1 MPNVPHISPAKAT
14 AALFLLSDASAE
26 KERGRQHMS
35 AMVDGSFCDS
45 LFKAVHFAGVPRLL
59 TYSDGAYLMANTDS
73 MALTPIKLV
82 AQMRTDAR
90 CSDKL
95 KSDMFWSSLCTQPG
109 GEELLDSSADFMV
122 AEHILKLKPGGGLID
137 LCGRDALV
145 TFDTHILS
153 RIKQR
158 YPELHAVIISRQLRV
173 AEQVHPGMLQT
184 NQIKCLPPL
193 EQLKYARVQCEVAR
207 LAGAAAKPE
216 GLFFLMAM
224 ANGACLDCNNIYNAA
239 GLNQLRRATQRLIA
253 SGKTSA
259 AGDGVASGV
268 AR

>member
-1 MPNVPHISPAKAT
+1 MPHISTADAT
-14 AALFLLSDASAE
+14 VAFFLLSDATAE
-26 KERGRQHMS
+26 EASGRQHMS
-35 AMVDGSFCDS
+35 AKVNSAFFHS
-45 LFKAVHFAGVPRLL
+45 RFKAAHFGGVPGVL
-59 TYSDGAYLMANTDS
+59 TKSDGAYLKANTDS

-90 CSDKL
+90 CSNKL
-95 KSDMFWSSLCTQPG
+95 KSDMFWSSMCAQPG
-109 GEELLDSSADFMV
+109 GEELLDSSVDFMV

-158 YPELHAVIISRQLRV
+158 YPELHAVIISRKLRV

-193 EQLKYARVQCEVAR
+193 ELLKYARVQCEVAR
-207 LAGAAAKPE
+207 LAGAVADPQR
-216 GLFFLMAM
+216 LFYQMDM
-224 ANGACLDCNNIYNAA
+224 ANGACLDCNDIYNAA

-253 SGKTSA
+253 SDQAGA
-259 AGDGVASGV
+259 ARGGAASGV